1 MDYQKKANLIVLNMD
16 LLPSSSLTEYPRIKE
31 EKSSFLALLQALQEQ
46 TNLPLLYCLYSELET
61 RETWQKGL
69 RIFNQIALG
78 LPPQRHIYR
87 ALILGSSLYD
97 PYHKIDGIH
106 LESIYPEFDI
116 NKTIYLMGENKVS
129 IQSKGKEVGDSLYV
143 ESSSLS
149 DFSENLKNLSNQKRR
164 EKVKNEL

>member
-31 EKSSFLALLQALQEQ
+31 EKSSFLALLQSLQEQ

-61 RETWQKGL
+61 RDTWKKGL